1 MKESRVMIL
10 TLITGKI
17 FKKLK
22 TQILKKQNKNCGV
35 IGFKIR
41 FQHDVLAG
49 VKSSN

>member
-10 TLITGKI
+10 TLITEKI

-22 TQILKKQNKNCGV
+22 NQILKKKNKNCAV

-41 FQHDVLAG
+41 FQHGVLTG